1 MIRKVLFRRRS
12 KPRSESALLLD
23 PEIMRKLHHLEIR
36 TRGFVESLYS
46 GEHASVFHGRGMDFS
61 HVRGYQ
67 PGDDVRAIDWKVT
80 ARRNEAF
87 VRQFVEERDLPV
99 VLLMDLSASAR
110 FGPGPRSSAQVGAE
124 VAAALAFAAD
134 SMNDRTALVLATDR
148 VEAFQA
154 PGSGRKHTLRLLTKL
169 LSIEPKGR
177 RTDLVPALE
186 QIAHSISGRATI
198 FAIGDFIQDPGAP
211 GFRDALGRVARAHD
225 LIGVRLASGAAD
237 LLPNVGWLEVL
248 DPESGRRTLINSA
261 SHRVRDR
268 YRRAIEESRAGI
280 TRLFAEVGAELIELD
295 SHSDPLAELTR
306 FFRQRSA
313 RS

>member
-12 KPRSESALLLD
+12 EPRPESALLLD
-23 PEIMRKLHHLEIR
+23 PEVMRKLRHLEIR

-99 VLLMDLSASAR
+99 VLLIDRSASAR
-110 FGPGPRSSAQVGAE
+110 FGPGPQSSAQIGAE

-134 SMNDRTALVLATDR
+134 YMNDRTALVIATDR

-169 LSIEPKGR
+169 LSVEPKGR

-186 QIAHSISGRATI
+186 QIAHSISGRATV

-225 LIGVRLASGAAD
+225 LIAIRLASSAAD

-261 SHRVRDR
+261 SRRVRER
-268 YRRAIEESRAGI
+268 YRRAIQESRAEI
-280 TRLFAEVGAELIELD
+280 ARLFAEVGAEMIELD

-306 FFRQRSA
+306 FFRQRRA